1 MHLHFYSRFH
11 GWETGLVLARGG
23 LFEWTRVEDRTP
35 CVKGAGVTRVWLY
48 DDGFGA
54 WLDDCVCD
62 WWCLR
67 KRERARAKLRT
78 SSFAH
83 LCVPKVYFDFA
94 ICPFS
99 LYVIVGVEHI

>member
-1 MHLHFYSRFH
+1 M
-11 GWETGLVLARGG
+11 
-23 LFEWTRVEDRTP
+23 EDRTP

-62 WWCLR
+62 WWCVFEEE
-67 KRERARAKLRT
+67 REGKSEIEDLVFCP
-78 SSFAH
+78 S
-83 LCVPKVYFDFA
+83 LCAESLFWIGFA

-99 LYVIVGVEHI
+99 LHVIVGVEHI